1 MLMETIFLFIFVIFT
16 TTVVLC
22 QNPFAKGFSQQMLK
36 NINKNGINNNNIND
50 NSINLGRYL
59 ASQRDRF
66 LEKMKQEQQNMMKD
80 FNLGSDGGSLQSF
93 SIAGR
98 GGQLRSPHLPR
109 RQQQQRDP
117 QQQQLG
123 KIGQSPKQGQLP
135 QPWPQ
140 QPVRK
145 IHPTRQQFP
154 SVKSQFN
161 QQTHKGSGLQ
171 QQQQQQHMEKT
182 QIKAKQRPTIQQ
194 HLKQPQ
200 KFNQQQVQP
209 TSIKSS

>member
-1 MLMETIFLFIFVIFT
+1 MRRPMLMETIFLFIFVIFT

-36 NINKNGINNNNIND
+36 NIKNNGINNNIND

-109 RQQQQRDP
+109 RQQQQACTLIM
-117 QQQQLG
+117 LG
-123 KIGQSPKQGQLP
+123 MHSHTGRNLLP
-135 QPWPQ
+135 C
-140 QPVRK
+140 
-145 IHPTRQQFP
+145 
-154 SVKSQFN
+154 
-161 QQTHKGSGLQ
+161 THTLVETYC
-171 QQQQQQHMEKT
+171 HALT
-182 QIKAKQRPTIQQ
+182 
-194 HLKQPQ
+194 HW
-200 KFNQQQVQP
+200 
-209 TSIKSS
+209 